1 MHLLCVCRKWKGKSA
16 EDVAIDMPD
25 LKALLDKTV
34 PHTPVMNGTVVMDD
48 SLSDMDSPTNGYVS
62 GNTEAFIP
70 GTAGS
75 FTGKVG
81 IPVIMK

>member
-1 MHLLCVCRKWKGKSA
+1 MDSMFVCRKWKGKSA

-25 LKALLDKTV
+25 LKAVLDKTV
-34 PHTPVMNGTVVMDD
+34 PQTPVMNGSVVMDD

-62 GNTEAFIP
+62 SSTEAFIP

-75 FTGKVG
+75 FTGKVC
-81 IPVIMK
+81 IPDFQ